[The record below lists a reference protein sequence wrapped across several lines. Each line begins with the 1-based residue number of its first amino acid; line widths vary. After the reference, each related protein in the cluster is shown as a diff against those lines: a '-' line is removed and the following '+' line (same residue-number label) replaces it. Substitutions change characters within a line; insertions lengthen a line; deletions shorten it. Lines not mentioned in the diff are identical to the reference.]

1 MSAWAE
7 ERKAGIAGVFD
18 RAAETY
24 DQVGLEFFGPVAD
37 ALVAR
42 TAPTPGER
50 VLDVGCGR
58 GASALRAA
66 RRVGPGGAVHA
77 VDLAPRMVEG
87 LRAQSADLPWLIA
100 EVGDAEHPPPG
111 PWDVVQASLVLFF
124 LPDLSGTLDR
134 YRAALAPTGRL
145 GFTWFGEG
153 DDSLDEVMDSIAD
166 ALPEDARPPRGVATT
181 GPFSSVTALEALLAE
196 HGYHD
201 VSTTQVRIALAFDD
215 PDHWWAWTRS
225 QGMRVFLEQHEAL
238 GTLDEV
244 RARVTPMLEERA
256 RAGRL
261 RWWTDVRVTLAL
273 P

>member
-1 MSAWAE
+1 MSLTPD

-24 DQVGLEFFGPVAD
+24 DQVGLEFFGPVAE

-42 TAPTPGER
+42 TAPRPGER

-66 RRVGPGGAVHA
+66 RAVGPGGRVHA

-87 LRAQSADLPWLIA
+87 LRAQAADLPWLTA
-100 EVGDAEHPPPG
+100 EVGDAEDPPSG

-124 LPDLSGTLDR
+124 LPDLAGTLDR
-134 YRAALAPTGRL
+134 YRASLSPTGRL

-153 DDSLDEVMDSIAD
+153 DDSLDEVMDAIAD
-166 ALPEDARPPRGVATT
+166 ALPDDARPPRGVATT
-181 GPFSSVTALEALLAE
+181 GPFGSVDALEAVLRD
-196 HGYHD
+196 HGFRE
-201 VSTTQVRIALAFDD
+201 VSTTGLRVTLAFDD

-225 QGMRVFLEQHEAL
+225 QGMRVFVEQHEAR

-244 RARVTPMLEERA
+244 RARVTPMLEA
-256 RAGRL
+256 RDRDGGL
-261 RWWTDVRVTLAL
+261 QWWTDVRVTLAH